1 MQKQMLGILARLDG
15 IAVRE
20 SVFAARNVIDG
31 LRHNTFRQA
40 QLRPF
45 RRGPVRD
52 HRRGQGR
59 AHGQIMRNVRTDSW
73 ASSLTEEQS
82 WQLYYKS
89 RALRWNEAADWA
101 VKEYGVEAPS
111 RTAFY
116 AWLGRMRAEESAHR
130 LEQAATA
137 AAEAAAL
144 AKTQTS
150 DEAQIAAYKAMATEL
165 ALRTGSAKEAE
176 KFIQMAA
183 TLADKRLKAAELKL
197 KDRAQQTKD
206 PRTKPSVSP
215 ARSSRPPRSGLPPCR
230 MPSSPRRRAAAD

>member
-1 MQKQMLGILARLDG
+1 MSKL
-15 IAVRE
+15 
-20 SVFAARNVIDG
+20 
-31 LRHNTFRQA
+31 
-40 QLRPF
+40 
-45 RRGPVRD
+45 
-52 HRRGQGR
+52 
-59 AHGQIMRNVRTDSW
+59 RTDSW
-73 ASSLTEEQS
+73 AANLTEEQS
-82 WQLYYKS
+82 WALYYKA
-89 RALRWNEAADWA
+89 RGLRWNEAADWA
-101 VKEYGVEAPS
+101 VKEYGVDAPS

-116 AWLGRMRAEESAHR
+116 AWLGRMRKEESAHR

-144 AKTQTS
+144 AKTKTS

-206 PRTKPSVSP
+206 ETLRL
-215 ARSSRPPRSGLPPCR
+215 AREKFEAAEKRLAAVQDAVKSAKASGGGLSEETLR
-230 MPSSPRRRAAAD
+230 KIEEAAGLL

>member
-1 MQKQMLGILARLDG
+1 MSKL
-15 IAVRE
+15 
-20 SVFAARNVIDG
+20 
-31 LRHNTFRQA
+31 
-40 QLRPF
+40 
-45 RRGPVRD
+45 
-52 HRRGQGR
+52 
-59 AHGQIMRNVRTDSW
+59 RTDSW

-89 RALRWNEAADWA
+89 RALRWNEAAEWA
-101 VKEYGVEAPS
+101 VKEFGIDSPS

-165 ALRTGSAKEAE
+165 ALRTGSADEAAKFVNMAAALSERRLRARELDIKARAQETKDEQLKLARE
-176 KFIQMAA
+176 KFEATERRLAA
-183 TLADKRLKAAELKL
+183 VQEAVKAA
-197 KDRAQQTKD
+197 RATD
-206 PRTKPSVSP
+206 G
-215 ARSSRPPRSGLPPCR
+215 GLSEEALAKIEQAVG
-230 MPSSPRRRAAAD
+230 ML

>member
-1 MQKQMLGILARLDG
+1 MSKL
-15 IAVRE
+15 
-20 SVFAARNVIDG
+20 
-31 LRHNTFRQA
+31 
-40 QLRPF
+40 
-45 RRGPVRD
+45 
-52 HRRGQGR
+52 
-59 AHGQIMRNVRTDSW
+59 RTDSW
-73 ASSLTEEQS
+73 ASALTEEQS

-116 AWLGRMRAEESAHR
+116 AWLAHMRVMESAHR

-144 AKTQTS
+144 AKTKTS

-206 PRTKPSVSP
+206 ETLRL
-215 ARSSRPPRSGLPPCR
+215 AREKFE
-230 MPSSPRRRAAAD
+230 AAEKRLERVAEVTGDLKLTPEEKLKELDRLFGR

>member
-1 MQKQMLGILARLDG
+1 
-15 IAVRE
+15 
-20 SVFAARNVIDG
+20 
-31 LRHNTFRQA
+31 
-40 QLRPF
+40 
-45 RRGPVRD
+45 
-52 HRRGQGR
+52 
-59 AHGQIMRNVRTDSW
+59 MRNVRTDSW

-101 VKEYGVEAPS
+101 VKEFGVDAPS

-144 AKTQTS
+144 AKTQAK
-150 DEAQIAAYKAMATEL
+150 DDALIGAYKAMAAEL

-176 KFIQMAA
+176 RFVSMAA

-197 KDRAQQTKD
+197 KARAQETKD
-206 PRTKPSVSP
+206 EQLKL
-215 ARSSRPPRSGLPPCR
+215 AREKFEAAEKRLQ
-230 MPSSPRRRAAAD
+230 AVADAADAIRGGKVDPAKVADEIDRILGRKK

>member
-1 MQKQMLGILARLDG
+1 MSKL
-15 IAVRE
+15 
-20 SVFAARNVIDG
+20 
-31 LRHNTFRQA
+31 
-40 QLRPF
+40 
-45 RRGPVRD
+45 
-52 HRRGQGR
+52 
-59 AHGQIMRNVRTDSW
+59 RTDSW
-73 ASSLTEEQS
+73 AANLTEEQA
-82 WQLYYKS
+82 WALYYKA
-89 RALRWNEAADWA
+89 RGLRWNEAADWA

-116 AWLGRMRAEESAHR
+116 AWLGRMRKEESAHR

-144 AKTQTS
+144 AKTKTS

-206 PRTKPSVSP
+206 ETLRL
-215 ARSSRPPRSGLPPCR
+215 AREKFEAAEKRLAAVQEAVKAARANDGGLSEEALAKIEQAVG
-230 MPSSPRRRAAAD
+230 ML

>member
-1 MQKQMLGILARLDG
+1 MSKL
-15 IAVRE
+15 
-20 SVFAARNVIDG
+20 
-31 LRHNTFRQA
+31 
-40 QLRPF
+40 
-45 RRGPVRD
+45 
-52 HRRGQGR
+52 
-59 AHGQIMRNVRTDSW
+59 RTDSW
-73 ASSLTEEQS
+73 AANLTEEQA
-82 WQLYYKS
+82 WALYYKA
-89 RALRWNEAADWA
+89 RGLRWNEAADWA
-101 VKEYGVEAPS
+101 AKEYGVDAPS

-116 AWLGRMRAEESAHR
+116 AWLGRMRKEESAHR

-144 AKTQTS
+144 AKTKTS

-206 PRTKPSVSP
+206 ETLRL
-215 ARSSRPPRSGLPPCR
+215 AREKFEAAERRLAAVQDAVKSAKASGGGLTPETLKKIEE
-230 MPSSPRRRAAAD
+230 AAGLL